1 MGTNADEQ
9 TPVEGTWPEGLTE
22 EQVSEV
28 VDCVCNHPRH
38 RELLYK
44 ALVFC
49 RGGVDEP
56 DAVAYVEAQPEYAE
70 ALQESGV
77 LLHLLV
83 RHGGLARTDV
93 AAPAADASDQAD
105 AGAADDGHVPSW
117 LLTTTP
123 AGEVTCALL
132 SPNRRIEACVREVP
146 ERENAFLTVLEL
158 CREPRKL
165 SEVKAALADDP
176 ALAPSERTAGQ
187 RLLPSYFIDRLS
199 EAGALVW
206 DGAWVTTQAG
216 LDFLAAC

>member
-1 MGTNADEQ
+1 MGTD
-9 TPVEGTWPEGLTE
+9 VEKQAPDAGISPALPTE

-44 ALVFC
+44 ALLFC

-83 RHGGLARTDV
+83 RHGGLARADV
-93 AAPAADASDQAD
+93 ASPGPGASGQEGGEPAE
-105 AGAADDGHVPSW
+105 DDHVPSW
-117 LLTTTP
+117 RLTTTP
-123 AGEVTCALL
+123 AGESTCTLL
-132 SPNRRIEACVREVP
+132 SPSRRIGACIREVP

-165 SEVKAALADDP
+165 SEIKAALADDP

-199 EAGALVW
+199 AAGALVW